1 VLEKLI
7 TFEPES
13 ADLEDRGDHKP
24 DADDEQDGPP
34 LIAESSISLSAHP
47 SPAARSRAP
56 QQASAPSAAAVQ
68 ASTMSGAR
76 QVSGRSRQTYAS
88 VTLSCPAR
96 SVIDLA

>member
-13 ADLEDRGDHKP
+13 ADLEDGGDHKP

-34 LIAESSISLSAHP
+34 LIAESFISLSAHP
-47 SPAARSRAP
+47 SPAAPFPSTSASRSSFGCR
-56 QQASAPSAAAVQ
+56 PSRI

-76 QVSGRSRQTYAS
+76 QVRGRSRQT
-88 VTLSCPAR
+88 
-96 SVIDLA
+96 

>member
-13 ADLEDRGDHKP
+13 ADLEDGGDHKP

-34 LIAESSISLSAHP
+34 YSRKLHFPLCSPQSSGPFPSISTSLSP
-47 SPAARSRAP
+47 FGCLRSRN
-56 QQASAPSAAAVQ
+56 

-76 QVSGRSRQTYAS
+76 QVSGRSRQT
-88 VTLSCPAR
+88 
-96 SVIDLA
+96 